1 MDDFLVECDDEED
14 EGEDIWLL
22 IENSYLIARE
32 IVDTS
37 KNISRYHSKQSN
49 G

>member
-1 MDDFLVECDDEED
+1 VDDFLLDCDNEED

-32 IVDTS
+32 VVDTYKS
-37 KNISRYHSKQSN
+37 ISR
-49 G
+49 

>member
-1 MDDFLVECDDEED
+1 MDDFLVECDNEED

-22 IENSYLIARE
+22 IESSYLIARE

-37 KNISRYHSKQSN
+37 KNISRLRSDQSS